1 MSYGVFVV
9 WNLEKIDHVITGPCW
24 ISFKIW
30 YGKWI
35 IWNSDFCKNCIHF
48 YFCRNCI
55 TSSCL
60 LIHFFLFY
68 RYVKPS
74 RRINPWSCVGMS
86 FWWLIAVNRKVP
98 VPYHCCSNHC
108 NSFQDSLIANVEYCL
123 MLFLIW
129 YSKMWKCI
137 HATFWTQS
145 THWPLTDFH
154 EILVNNFQA
163 SFSDYTPSFNIF
175 ERGYTGFILS
185 ICLSVC
191 ATLCTESCLFCKL
204 FLRNSKISFNVIF
217 FY

>member
-1 MSYGVFVV
+1 MSYGVFVA
-9 WNLEKIDHVITGPCW
+9 WTLEKIDHVITGPHC
-24 ISFKIW
+24 ISFQIW

-35 IWNSDFCKNCIHF
+35 IWNSDFCKNCINF

-86 FWWLIAVNRKVP
+86 FWWLITVNGKVP

-108 NSFQDSLIANVEYCL
+108 NSFQDSLIANIEHVEYGL

-154 EILVNNFQA
+154 EILANNFQA
-163 SFSDYTPSFNIF
+163 NFSDYTPSFNIF

-185 ICLSVC
+185 IYLSVC
-191 ATLCTESCLFCKL
+191 VTLYTESCLFCKL
-204 FLRNSKISFNVIF
+204 FFEKLKNFI
-217 FY
+217 

>member
-1 MSYGVFVV
+1 MPHSFLLVTDDTPV
-9 WNLEKIDHVITGPCW
+9 WTPNRHPITLPGGWAMECLLHEIWIIIDHYITGPNC
-24 ISFKIW
+24 ISFQIW

-35 IWNSDFCKNCIHF
+35 IWNSDFCKNCINF
-48 YFCRNCI
+48 YFCRSCI

-86 FWWLIAVNRKVP
+86 FWWLITVNGKVP

-108 NSFQDSLIANVEYCL
+108 SSFQDSLIANIEHVEYCL
-123 MLFLIW
+123 MLFLIR

-145 THWPLTDFH
+145 THWPL
-154 EILVNNFQA
+154 Q
-163 SFSDYTPSFNIF
+163 IF
-175 ERGYTGFILS
+175 MKF
-185 ICLSVC
+185 
-191 ATLCTESCLFCKL
+191 
-204 FLRNSKISFNVIF
+204 
-217 FY
+217 